1 MCFKEILQ
9 RYHIAPLKYDDGVE
23 LEERDYVNLFTILSK
38 YFTIKQKVEGCN
50 LPVIKEHLIAKV
62 ESAIKNSL
70 VPFEPEELMDILM
83 EQTTKEVL

>member
-9 RYHIAPLKYDDGVE
+9 RYHISPLKYDDGVE

-38 YFTIKQKVEGCN
+38 YFTIKQKVEGGN
-50 LPVIKEHLIAKV
+50 LPVIKEQLIAKV
-62 ESAIKNSL
+62 ESTIKNSL

-83 EQTTKEVL
+83 EQTIKEVL